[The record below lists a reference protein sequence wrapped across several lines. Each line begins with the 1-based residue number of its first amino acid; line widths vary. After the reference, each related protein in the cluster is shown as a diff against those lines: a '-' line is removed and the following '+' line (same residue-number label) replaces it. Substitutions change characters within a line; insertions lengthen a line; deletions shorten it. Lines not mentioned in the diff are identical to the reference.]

1 MQATADRLDAVFFAL
16 SDATRRTILE
26 RLAGG
31 AAGVNEL
38 KDSFSISQPAISRHL
53 KILERA
59 QLIRR
64 SREAQRRPASVE
76 TQAIAEAAI
85 WIKNFQQL
93 WEANYQRLDALL
105 AAELQAA
112 NDKE

>member
-1 MQATADRLDAVFFAL
+1 MEAIADRLDAVFFAL
-16 SDATRRTILE
+16 SDRTRRTILE
-26 RLAGG
+26 RLARG

-64 SREAQRRPASVE
+64 SREAQRRPARVE
-76 TQAIAEAAI
+76 TEAIAEATT
-85 WIKNFQQL
+85 WIEHFQQL

-105 AAELQAA
+105 AGELQRH
-112 NDKE
+112 ND

>member
-76 TQAIAEAAI
+76 TGAIADATS
-85 WIKNFQQL
+85 WIEHFQQL
-93 WEANYQRLDALL
+93 WEANYVRLDALL
-105 AAELQAA
+105 AGELQAA

>member
-16 SDATRRTILE
+16 SDSTRRTILE
-26 RLAGG
+26 RLARGS
-31 AAGVNEL
+31 AGVNEL

-64 SREAQRRPASVE
+64 SREAQRRPARVE
-76 TQAIAEAAI
+76 TQAIAEATI
-85 WIKNFQQL
+85 WIEHFQQL

-105 AAELQAA
+105 ACELQAA

>member
-16 SDATRRTILE
+16 SDSTRRTILE
-26 RLAGG
+26 RLARGE
-31 AAGVNEL
+31 AGVNEL

-64 SREAQRRPASVE
+64 SRDAQRRPASVE
-76 TQAIAEAAI
+76 TQAIADAES
-85 WIKNFQQL
+85 WIEHFQQL

-105 AAELQAA
+105 AGELQ
-112 NDKE
+112 NRKP